1 VAIDRHQHVGVVS
14 EPRVVEVEA
23 GALRFFAK
31 ATGEKNPIYFDYNAA
46 RAAGHRGV
54 LAPPTYLFTLH
65 MGSPAE
71 RGDLFNSKSGLGIN
85 PAQILH
91 GEQSFIYHRAICA
104 GDCLS
109 LVTTTTDIYEK
120 KAGALEFVVQ
130 DTRCSNAA
138 GNVCVEMRQVVVVRN
153 S

>member
-85 PAQILH
+85 PAQI
-91 GEQSFIYHRAICA
+91 
-104 GDCLS
+104 CLS